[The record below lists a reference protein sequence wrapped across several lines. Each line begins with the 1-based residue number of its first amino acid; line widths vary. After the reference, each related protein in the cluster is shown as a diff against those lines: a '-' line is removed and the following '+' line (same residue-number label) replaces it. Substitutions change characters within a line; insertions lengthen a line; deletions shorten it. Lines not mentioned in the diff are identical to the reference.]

1 MDLDLVKFA
10 TRRYFL
16 RECWTGIGAVALAS
30 LLNDNLFAETRDPMA
45 PRPPQ
50 FPARA
55 KRVIFLNMSGGPSQ
69 LELFDFKPKLIELHG
84 KPIPKSVVGDQ
95 RYAFI
100 KPESPLRGT
109 ERKFQ
114 KYGQCGMEI
123 SELLPHTAAR
133 ADDICLIKSVV
144 TDLFNHAPAELFIN
158 TGSGRPGRPSMG
170 SWVTYGLGSEAK
182 GLPGFVVL
190 HSTSRA
196 WTPGIQGGASC
207 WSSGFIPS
215 AYQGVT
221 LRNAG
226 DPVLFLSNPPGVT
239 AARQR
244 ETITAINALNQHRLG
259 IVGDPEIS
267 TRIAAFE
274 TAYRMQSIAPEV
286 CDITR
291 EPRHILESYGCTPGH
306 ASFANNCLLAR
317 RLIEHGVR
325 FINVY
330 HKGWDHHGTDPTQGL
345 ITTNLEQICRETDQP
360 CGALIADLKQRG
372 LLEDTLVVWGGE
384 FGRTPMGQSPAPN
397 HPDVFLGRD
406 HHPNAFSIW
415 MAGGG
420 VKGGQTIGATDEL
433 GFHVIEDRV
442 HVHDLQA
449 TILQLL
455 GLDHTKLTFKYQ
467 GRQFRLTDVSGEVV
481 KKALA

>member
-30 LLNDNLFAETRDPMA
+30 LLNDDLFADTRDPMA

-69 LELFDFKPKLIELHG
+69 LDLFDFKPKLIELHG

-123 SELLPHTAAR
+123 SELLPHTAAC

-190 HSTSRA
+190 HSTSRG
-196 WTPGIQGGASC
+196 WNPGIQGRRVVLVERFHPVGVSGGDAAQCGRSGAVPLESAG
-207 WSSGFIPS
+207 SYREAATGDHRGDQRSQPAPAGDGGRSGD
-215 AYQGVT
+215 
-221 LRNAG
+221 RNA
-226 DPVLFLSNPPGVT
+226 DCGV
-239 AARQR
+239 
-244 ETITAINALNQHRLG
+244 
-259 IVGDPEIS
+259 
-267 TRIAAFE
+267 
-274 TAYRMQSIAPEV
+274 
-286 CDITR
+286 
-291 EPRHILESYGCTPGH
+291 
-306 ASFANNCLLAR
+306 
-317 RLIEHGVR
+317 
-325 FINVY
+325 
-330 HKGWDHHGTDPTQGL
+330 
-345 ITTNLEQICRETDQP
+345 
-360 CGALIADLKQRG
+360 
-372 LLEDTLVVWGGE
+372 
-384 FGRTPMGQSPAPN
+384 
-397 HPDVFLGRD
+397 
-406 HHPNAFSIW
+406 
-415 MAGGG
+415 
-420 VKGGQTIGATDEL
+420 
-433 GFHVIEDRV
+433 
-442 HVHDLQA
+442 
-449 TILQLL
+449 
-455 GLDHTKLTFKYQ
+455 
-467 GRQFRLTDVSGEVV
+467 
-481 KKALA
+481 